1 MNTWVAQQMAEQ
13 HNRDLSALVQRSR
26 SRSRSRSSTAVRP
39 MLEQSGAPMRSVSS
53 TSTGA
58 PTRRP
63 VVPLFGNWLI
73 KAGTRLGGATIRT
86 S

>member
-1 MNTWVAQQMAEQ
+1 MRLVATPK
-13 HNRDLSALVQRSR
+13 SA
-26 SRSRSRSSTAVRP
+26 P
-39 MLEQSGAPMRSVSS
+39 N
-53 TSTGA
+53 
-58 PTRRP
+58 RRP